1 MGNQIRRPEKNGNQ
15 LGFKMKRLKQL
26 ILIFLI
32 STLSLS
38 AKDYYIY
45 CATESEDEVALIRFD
60 GTTAHV
66 EKRIPVGVWPV
77 EIEGPHGITVSP
89 DGDYWYLSMAHGL
102 PYGHLYKYK
111 TGTDEMVDR
120 IELGLFPATMGI
132 SNATGLIY
140 IVNFNLHG
148 GHTEPSTVSIV
159 DPDEMIEIDRVETGI
174 MPHGSRLLNNGL
186 KHYSVAMM
194 SGTLYEMD
202 AMTMQISRTM
212 STASPK
218 MNDHSAHNMKK
229 MDHSKMNMGMKK
241 NSKMA
246 KMDHKMP
253 PEKPTWVYPH
263 PNDNLIYV
271 VNNGTDNV
279 VEIDVKKWKVV
290 RTFKTDKAP
299 YNCEVSRDGKHLV
312 VTYKGAAKT
321 GVWDLKTG
329 KEIAKF
335 NNTRKVTHGVVISPD
350 NRYAFVSVEGIGKEP
365 GSVEIFDLK
374 ELKPVAVAEIGK
386 QAGGIIFWKMEN

>member
-1 MGNQIRRPEKNGNQ
+1 
-15 LGFKMKRLKQL
+15 MKLLLL
-26 ILIFLI
+26 ILI
-32 STLSLS
+32 STFTLS

-60 GTTAHV
+60 GKKAYV

-102 PYGHLYKYK
+102 PYGHLYKYR

-120 IELGLFPATMGI
+120 VELGLFPATMGI
-132 SNATGLIY
+132 SNATGLLY

-148 GHTEPSTVSIV
+148 GHSEASTVSIV

-194 SGTLYEMD
+194 SGILYEID
-202 AMTMQISRTM
+202 AMTMEITRTIA
-212 STASPK
+212 TAPPK
-218 MNDHSAHNMKK
+218 MNSHSGHNMKK
-229 MDHSKMNMGMKK
+229 MDHSKMNMTMKK
-241 NSKMA
+241 NGQME

-263 PNDNLIYV
+263 PSDNLIYV

-279 VEIDVKKWKVV
+279 VEIDVNKWKVV

-299 YNCEVSRDGKHLV
+299 YNCEVSQDGKYLV

-321 GVWDLKTG
+321 GVWDLETG
-329 KEIAKF
+329 KEVAKF

-365 GSVEIFDLK
+365 GAVEIFDLK

-386 QAGGIIFWKMEN
+386 QAGGIAFWKMDN

>member
-1 MGNQIRRPEKNGNQ
+1 MIIPWGQIRVEER
-15 LGFKMKRLKQL
+15 MKRIFLL
-26 ILIFLI
+26 ILIIGF
-32 STLSLS
+32 SGLS

-45 CATESEDEVALIRFD
+45 CTAESEDEVALIRFD
-60 GTTAHV
+60 GKIAHV

-89 DGDYWYLSMAHGL
+89 DGNYWYLSMAHGI
-102 PYGHLYKYK
+102 PFGHLYKYK
-111 TGTDEMVDR
+111 TGTDEMVGR
-120 IELGLFPATMGI
+120 VELGLFPASMEI
-132 SNATGLIY
+132 SRATGLLY

-148 GHTEPSTVSIV
+148 GHDEISTVSIV

-194 SGTLYEMD
+194 SGKLYEID
-202 AMTMQISRTM
+202 AMTMELKRTL
-212 STASPK
+212 STAPNK
-218 MNDHSAHNMKK
+218 MNDHSGHNMKQ
-229 MDHSKMNMGMKK
+229 M
-241 NSKMA
+241 KMA

-263 PNDNLIYV
+263 PNDKLLYV

-279 VEIDVKKWKVV
+279 VEIDVKKWSIV

-299 YNCEVSRDGKHLV
+299 YNCEVSRDGKYLV

-329 KEIAKF
+329 KEIAKLK
-335 NNTRKVTHGVVISPD
+335 NSRKVTHGVVISPD
-350 NRYAFVSVEGIGKEP
+350 SRFAFVSVEGVGKEP
-365 GSVEIFDLK
+365 GAVEVIDLQN
-374 ELKPVAVAEIGK
+374 LKRVAIAEIGK
-386 QAGGIIFWKMEN
+386 QAGGITFWKMTD

>member
-1 MGNQIRRPEKNGNQ
+1 MQ
-15 LGFKMKRLKQL
+15 LLLL
-26 ILIFLI
+26 ILI
-32 STLSLS
+32 STFTLS

-60 GTTAHV
+60 GKKAYV

-102 PYGHLYKYK
+102 PYGHLYKYR

-120 IELGLFPATMGI
+120 VELGLFPATMGI
-132 SNATGLIY
+132 SNATGLLY

-148 GHTEPSTVSIV
+148 GHSEASTVSIV

-194 SGTLYEMD
+194 SGILYEID
-202 AMTMQISRTM
+202 AMTMEITRTIA
-212 STASPK
+212 TAPPK
-218 MNDHSAHNMKK
+218 MNSHSGHNMKK
-229 MDHSKMNMGMKK
+229 MDHSKMNMTMKK
-241 NSKMA
+241 NGQME

-263 PNDNLIYV
+263 PSDNLIYV

-279 VEIDVKKWKVV
+279 VEIDVNKWKVV

-299 YNCEVSRDGKHLV
+299 YNCEVSQDGKYLV

-321 GVWDLKTG
+321 GVWDLETG
-329 KEIAKF
+329 KEVAKF

-365 GSVEIFDLK
+365 GAVEIFDLK

-386 QAGGIIFWKMEN
+386 QAGGIAFWKMDN

>member
-1 MGNQIRRPEKNGNQ
+1 
-15 LGFKMKRLKQL
+15 MKRFTKF
-26 ILIFLI
+26 ILIYLI
-32 STLSLS
+32 GIFAIS

-60 GTTAHV
+60 GKTAYV

-89 DGDYWYLSMAHGL
+89 DGDFWYLSMAHGV

-120 IELGLFPATMGI
+120 VELGLFPATMGI

-159 DPDEMIEIDRVETGI
+159 DPEEMIEIDRVETGI

-194 SGTLYEMD
+194 SGMLYEID
-202 AMTMQISRTM
+202 AMTMQITRTL
-212 STASPK
+212 STAPPK
-218 MNDHSAHNMKK
+218 KIMNAHSGHNMKK

-241 NSKMA
+241 NNKMA

-279 VEIDVKKWKVV
+279 VEIDVKKWEVV

-299 YNCEVSRDGKHLV
+299 YNCEVSQDGKYLV

-321 GVWDLKTG
+321 GVWNLKTG

-350 NRYAFVSVEGIGKEP
+350 SRYAFVSVEGIGKEP

-374 ELKPVAVAEIGK
+374 ELKSVTIAEIGK
-386 QAGGIIFWKMEN
+386 QAGGIAFWKMED

>member
-1 MGNQIRRPEKNGNQ
+1 
-15 LGFKMKRLKQL
+15 MKRLFQL
-26 ILIFLI
+26 VLII
-32 STLSLS
+32 IIGASGLS

-45 CATESEDEVALIRFD
+45 CTAESEDEVALIRFD
-60 GTTAHV
+60 GKTAHV
-66 EKRIPVGVWPV
+66 EKRISVGVWPV

-89 DGDYWYLSMAHGL
+89 DGNYWYLSMAHGI
-102 PYGHLYKYK
+102 PFGYLYKYK

-202 AMTMQISRTM
+202 AMTMQISRTL

-263 PNDNLIYV
+263 PNDKFLYV

-335 NNTRKVTHGVVISPD
+335 KNTRKVTHGVVISPD

-386 QAGGIIFWKMEN
+386 QAGGIAFWKMTD

>member
-1 MGNQIRRPEKNGNQ
+1 
-15 LGFKMKRLKQL
+15 MKRTFLL
-26 ILIFLI
+26 ILII
-32 STLSLS
+32 IIGVSGLS

-45 CATESEDEVALIRFD
+45 CTAESEDEVALIRFD
-60 GTTAHV
+60 GKTAHV
-66 EKRIPVGVWPV
+66 EKRISVGVWPV

-89 DGDYWYLSMAHGL
+89 DGNYWYLSMAHGI
-102 PYGHLYKYK
+102 PFGYLYKYK

-120 IELGLFPATMGI
+120 VELGLFPATMQI

-140 IVNFNLHG
+140 VVNFNLHG
-148 GHTEPSTVSIV
+148 GHDEISTVSIV

-194 SGTLYEMD
+194 SGKLYEID
-202 AMTMQISRTM
+202 AMTMELKRTL
-212 STASPK
+212 STAPNK
-218 MNDHSAHNMKK
+218 MNDHSGHNMKQMK
-229 MDHSKMNMGMKK
+229 MD
-241 NSKMA
+241 

-263 PNDNLIYV
+263 PNDKLLYV

-279 VEIDVKKWKVV
+279 VEIDVKKWSIL

-299 YNCEVSRDGKHLV
+299 YNCEVSRDGKYLV

-321 GVWDLKTG
+321 GIWDLKTG
-329 KEIAKF
+329 KEIAKLK
-335 NNTRKVTHGVVISPD
+335 NSRKVTHGVVISPD
-350 NRYAFVSVEGIGKEP
+350 SRFAFVSVEGVGKQP
-365 GSVEIFDLK
+365 GAVEVIDLQNL
-374 ELKPVAVAEIGK
+374 EIVAIAEIGK
-386 QAGGIIFWKMEN
+386 QAGGITFWKMTD

>member
-1 MGNQIRRPEKNGNQ
+1 
-15 LGFKMKRLKQL
+15 MKRFTKF
-26 ILIFLI
+26 ILIYIIGIFAI
-32 STLSLS
+32 S

-60 GTTAHV
+60 GKTAYV

-89 DGDYWYLSMAHGL
+89 DGDFWYLSMAHGV

-120 IELGLFPATMGI
+120 VELGLFPATMGI

-159 DPDEMIEIDRVETGI
+159 DPEEMIEIDRVETGI

-194 SGTLYEMD
+194 SGMLYEID
-202 AMTMQISRTM
+202 AMTMQITRTL
-212 STASPK
+212 STAPPK
-218 MNDHSAHNMKK
+218 KIMNAHSGHNMKK

-241 NSKMA
+241 NNKMA

-279 VEIDVKKWKVV
+279 VEIDVKKWEVV

-299 YNCEVSRDGKHLV
+299 YNCEVSQDGKYLV

-321 GVWDLKTG
+321 GVWNLKTG

-350 NRYAFVSVEGIGKEP
+350 SRYAFVSVEGIGKEP

-374 ELKPVAVAEIGK
+374 ELKSVTIAEIGK
-386 QAGGIIFWKMEN
+386 QAGGIAFWKMED

>member
-1 MGNQIRRPEKNGNQ
+1 MIIPWGQIRVEER
-15 LGFKMKRLKQL
+15 MKRLFLLVL
-26 ILIFLI
+26 III
-32 STLSLS
+32 IGVSGLS

-45 CATESEDEVALIRFD
+45 CTAESEDEVALIRFD
-60 GTTAHV
+60 GKTAHV

-89 DGDYWYLSMAHGL
+89 DGNYWYLSMAHGI
-102 PYGHLYKYK
+102 PFGYLYKYK

-120 IELGLFPATMGI
+120 VELGLFPATMQI

-140 IVNFNLHG
+140 VVNFNLHG
-148 GHTEPSTVSIV
+148 GHDEISTVSIV

-194 SGTLYEMD
+194 SGKLYEID
-202 AMTMQISRTM
+202 AMTMELKRTL
-212 STASPK
+212 STAPNK
-218 MNDHSAHNMKK
+218 MNDHSGHNMKQMK
-229 MDHSKMNMGMKK
+229 MD
-241 NSKMA
+241 

-263 PNDNLIYV
+263 PNDKLLYV

-279 VEIDVKKWKVV
+279 VEIDVKKWSIV

-299 YNCEVSRDGKHLV
+299 YNCEVSRDGKYLV

-329 KEIAKF
+329 KEIAKLK
-335 NNTRKVTHGVVISPD
+335 NSRKVTHGVVISPD
-350 NRYAFVSVEGIGKEP
+350 SRFAFVSVEGVGKQP
-365 GSVEIFDLK
+365 GAVEVIDLQNL
-374 ELKPVAVAEIGK
+374 EIVAIAEIGK
-386 QAGGIIFWKMEN
+386 QAGGITFWKMTD

>member
-1 MGNQIRRPEKNGNQ
+1 MRRIIKT
-15 LGFKMKRLKQL
+15 
-26 ILIFLI
+26 ILIYTFMMCVLC
-32 STLSLS
+32 

-159 DPDEMIEIDRVETGI
+159 DPEEMIEIDRVETGI

-218 MNDHSAHNMKK
+218 MNDHSGHNMKK
-229 MDHSKMNMGMKK
+229 MDHSNMKMGGMKK
-241 NSKMA
+241 GAMA
-246 KMDHKMP
+246 KMKHKMP

-263 PNDNLIYV
+263 PNDELLYV

-279 VEIDVKKWKVV
+279 VEIDIDKWQVV

-299 YNCEVSRDGKHLV
+299 YNCEVSQNGKLLV

-321 GVWDLKTG
+321 GVWNLETG

-335 NNTRKVTHGVVISPD
+335 KNTRKVTHGVVISPD
-350 NRYAFVSVEGIGKEP
+350 SRYAFVSVEGIGKQP
-365 GSVEIFDLK
+365 GAVEIFDLEK
-374 ELKPVAVAEIGK
+374 LKKVDVAEIGK
-386 QAGGIIFWKMEN
+386 QAGGLAFWKMTD

>member
-1 MGNQIRRPEKNGNQ
+1 MIIPWGQIRVEER
-15 LGFKMKRLKQL
+15 MKRLFLLVL
-26 ILIFLI
+26 III
-32 STLSLS
+32 IGVSGLS

-45 CATESEDEVALIRFD
+45 CTAESEDEVALIRFD
-60 GTTAHV
+60 GKIAHV

-89 DGDYWYLSMAHGL
+89 DGNYWYLSMAHGI
-102 PYGHLYKYK
+102 PFGYLYKYK

-120 IELGLFPATMGI
+120 VELGLFPATMQI

-140 IVNFNLHG
+140 VVNFNLHG
-148 GHTEPSTVSIV
+148 GHDEISTVSIV

-194 SGTLYEMD
+194 SGKLYEID
-202 AMTMQISRTM
+202 AMTMELKRTL
-212 STASPK
+212 STAPNK
-218 MNDHSAHNMKK
+218 MNDHSGHNMKQMK
-229 MDHSKMNMGMKK
+229 MD
-241 NSKMA
+241 

-263 PNDNLIYV
+263 PNDKLLYV

-279 VEIDVKKWKVV
+279 VEIDVKKWSIL
-290 RTFKTDKAP
+290 RTFKTDKGP
-299 YNCEVSRDGKHLV
+299 YNCEVSRDGKYLV

-329 KEIAKF
+329 KEIAKLK
-335 NNTRKVTHGVVISPD
+335 NSRKVTHGVVISPD
-350 NRYAFVSVEGIGKEP
+350 SRFAFVSVEGVGKEP
-365 GSVEIFDLK
+365 GAVEVIDLQNL
-374 ELKPVAVAEIGK
+374 EIVAIAEIGK
-386 QAGGIIFWKMEN
+386 QAGGITFWKMTD

>member
-1 MGNQIRRPEKNGNQ
+1 
-15 LGFKMKRLKQL
+15 MKLVINA
-26 ILIFLI
+26 ILTFTL
-32 STLSLS
+32 TLSTS
-38 AKDYYIY
+38 FAKDYYIY

-60 GTTAHV
+60 GKTAHV

-89 DGDYWYLSMAHGL
+89 DGDYWYLSMAHGN
-102 PYGHLYKYK
+102 PFGHLYKYK
-111 TGTDEMVDR
+111 TGSDELVDR
-120 IELGLFPATMGI
+120 VELGLFPATMGI
-132 SNATGLIY
+132 SNATGLLY

-148 GHTEPSTVSIV
+148 SHTEASTVSIV
-159 DPDEMIEIDRVETGI
+159 DPDEMIEIDRVETGV

-194 SGTLYEMD
+194 SGTLYEID
-202 AMTMQISRTM
+202 AMSMEVTRTIAT
-212 STASPK
+212 SPPK
-218 MNDHSAHNMKK
+218 MNSHSGHNMKK
-229 MDHSKMNMGMKK
+229 MNSHSGHNMNKMNHGNMKMGE
-241 NSKMA
+241 
-246 KMDHKMP
+246 MDHKMP
-253 PEKPTWVYPH
+253 AEMPTWVTPH
-263 PNDNLIYV
+263 PKDNLLYV

-279 VEIDVKKWKVV
+279 VEIDVKKWKVL

-299 YNCEVSRDGKHLV
+299 YNCEVSQDGRHLV

-374 ELKPVAVAEIGK
+374 ELKAVAVAEVGK
-386 QAGGIIFWKMEN
+386 QAGGIAFWKMED